1 MNGSNLEKVVVDTNI
16 IFMALY
22 NPYSKA
28 GEIINTAFLNKIK
41 LFSTDSVKEEIIRV
55 LKHEMNLSDIE
66 INKIILSLP
75 ITWINKEIYIN
86 QLKNTKV
93 KHKPDKPIEALAITL
108 NCGILSGDKHFKNR
122 MDINILLR
130 NLINKQ

>member
-55 LKHEMNLSDIE
+55 LKHDLLS
-66 INKIILSLP
+66 
-75 ITWINKEIYIN
+75 T
-86 QLKNTKV
+86 LK
-93 KHKPDKPIEALAITL
+93 
-108 NCGILSGDKHFKNR
+108 CGVSYEG
-122 MDINILLR
+122 
-130 NLINKQ
+130 